1 MGRPIKN
8 ERPDLILL
16 NNELVRETGHWI
28 FDRRPKISHAPT
40 PLGRTLAD
48 HRLGLLWPKH

>member
-48 HRLGLLWPKH
+48 HQLGLLWPKH